1 MSELSYIYQT
11 FAIQEKEKKREKS
24 LETVTRFKTQK
35 ALNANGLFSISAC
48 HSDLTIHKIFIEVV
62 YTVKVKFIRTIQ
74 LSGEQL
80 LIYFNLTRNVHC

>member
-35 ALNANGLFSISAC
+35 ALNTNGLFSISAC
-48 HSDLTIHKIFIEVV
+48 QSDLTIYKIFIEVV
-62 YTVKVKFIRTIQ
+62 YR
-74 LSGEQL
+74 L
-80 LIYFNLTRNVHC
+80 R